1 MMGLEE
7 NKELIRRYTREVFD
21 QGEVDAVDRYLAP
34 DFLNHVTGRKGTA
47 T

>member
-21 QGEVDAVDRYLAP
+21 QGGSMPWIDIWRR
-34 DFLNHVTGRKGTA
+34 TS
-47 T
+47 